1 MIDTGFTQVT
11 RVFMQTSVSHWP
23 WVFAYKKRQPIGLVE
38 NRFYKSRGFEFA
50 DIPRYPVNNWLQAV
64 ISTSKFPNAFSTDS
78 AILNSLI
85 HNEVFEERLHQSTKC
100 KIKRLIDIL
109 GALVGLSIIAIAI
122 IPLALAIYFDNPGP
136 IFYSQMRCGLKGKTF
151 RIWKFRSM
159 VVNAEQLQ
167 HLVSNQAKGNIF
179 KNDND
184 PRVTCVGR
192 FLRRTSLDELP
203 QFWNVLKGEMSLVGT
218 RPPTVKEVKEYQKH
232 HFQRLNVKP
241 GITGEW
247 QANGRST
254 VTDFEDV
261 VRLDIAYQHKWSVVY
276 DIQLVFQTIWGV
288 LRKDGAC

>member
-1 MIDTGFTQVT
+1 M
-11 RVFMQTSVSHWP
+11 
-23 WVFAYKKRQPIGLVE
+23 
-38 NRFYKSRGFEFA
+38 
-50 DIPRYPVNNWLQAV
+50 
-64 ISTSKFPNAFSTDS
+64 
-78 AILNSLI
+78 LNSLLQS
-85 HNEVFEERLHQSTKC
+85 EVFEEQVHKSVNCQ
-100 KIKRLIDIL
+100 IKRLIDIL
-109 GALVGLSIIAIAI
+109 GALVGLTMIAIAI
-122 IPLALAIYFDNPGP
+122 IPLALAICFDNPGP

-184 PRVTCVGR
+184 PRVTRVGR

-218 RPPTVKEVKEYQKH
+218 RPPTIKEVKEYQKH

-261 VRLDIAYQHKWSVVY
+261 VRLDIGYQQKWSVGY
-276 DIQLVFQTIWGV
+276 DFQLIFQTIWRV